1 MNTLAGLLT
10 EAPIPPDIQGMP
22 SIQQETAVETVR
34 TMGSVRDEQIQ
45 SLVHQLFFRP
55 AATPVRHVGFAAA
68 DPETDTAQLCLDVA
82 MALAGMGTYDVGL
95 IDARLQS
102 VPLHT
107 QLEITPDRDDGVAW
121 QIAPRLWLAPRRIWL
136 DDSPSQRVWDPSLA
150 QLRTA
155 TMEFDYSIVCFDP
168 ISWVTT
174 RISQTCDGMVLVLTA
189 NRTRR
194 LVAAQ
199 IREQVKKARVSLL
212 GTVLA
217 ERQFP
222 VPEGLYRKL

>member
-10 EAPIPPDIQGMP
+10 EAPIAPDIQGMP
-22 SIQQETAVETVR
+22 SIQEAAVETVR

-55 AATPVRHVGFAAA
+55 AATPVRHVGFVAA
-68 DPETDTAQLCLDVA
+68 DPETETAQLCLDVA
-82 MALAGMGTYDVGL
+82 TALAGMGTYDVGL

-102 VPLHT
+102 VALHT
-107 QLEITPDRDDGVAW
+107 QLEITPDRDEGVAW

-174 RISQTCDGMVLVLTA
+174 RISQTCDGLVLVLTA

-199 IREQVKKARVSLL
+199 IREQMKKARVSLL

-217 ERQFP
+217 QRQFP